1 MQQLLMKDP
10 HCLKMLLIYN
20 IFLFIFQFWAST
32 DLVKEINAKIVSFN
46 VKKMKLNK

>member
-20 IFLFIFQFWAST
+20 RVLFIFQFWASR
-32 DLVKEINAKIVSFN
+32 DLVKKTNAKILSFMF
-46 VKKMKLNK
+46 KKHN